1 MSIQCPACLTENSDS
16 AVSCISCGFT
26 LANETANSSPTYQ
39 LLASTLL
46 RQKQYRVENI
56 LGEGGFGITYKG
68 TYLQNSA
75 TVAIKELWPEKA
87 ARQGLNVTWPSSIAP
102 IDKQRQ
108 IKKILLEGEYLSRC
122 VHPNIPKVYDWFE
135 ENNTAYII
143 MEFIAGKSL
152 YKILKEEGLLSE
164 KRVKKY
170 FIQIAEALKVVHTN
184 HFLHRDIKPDNI
196 IIDPQDRAVLIDF
209 GATKEFIAGQT
220 REMSKTL
227 TEGYAPLEQYSYR
240 SKRWPATDIYA
251 LCASM
256 YELLTGELPADAT
269 MRAQS
274 DVLIPPRELQPNL
287 SSLIERVILTG
298 MRMKVEERFQTA
310 DELIEALNGQF
321 VSPLQ
326 RLAKQLVKE
335 EKLLEAIAAYEKCLA
350 NEPTNGEAAVELAL
364 LQIYVDDL
372 QAEIAANKAI
382 QLQPNDGRGYGVLG
396 LVNCRQS
403 NWLEAVRLL
412 QQAAHLASRESW
424 IQANLAWALG
434 KTGNWQQA
442 QIAVTQALQLDPHA
456 TFALGLQA
464 WIAVNQQ
471 QWKPAIR
478 ASRQAITKSK
488 QQHSNNS
495 QPLQRWV
502 YPCLTVALEKAVIS
516 KQSRDVE
523 RCLEEF
529 ITRVPDSAFAW
540 GFKGWKQAVSGL
552 WNEAQINFER
562 ASCHPQVPGWVLGDR
577 GIIQERL
584 HDIQGAIQTYEAC
597 TQKLTPNAFSLFR
610 LGTLLGR
617 MGHWSLARSHL
628 EKAIQLKSDYAE
640 AYHNL
645 GWVLLNQK
653 DLLETQVQQVR
664 DMLSAYRQATE
675 LYSQQHKPHLAGAIG
690 QAFQMAGVELGS

>member
-1 MSIQCPACLTENSDS
+1 MSIQCPACLTDNSDS

-26 LANETANSSPTYQ
+26 LANETANSSATYQ
-39 LLASTLL
+39 LPASTLL
-46 RQKQYRVENI
+46 RQRQYQVENL
-56 LGEGGFGITYKG
+56 LGEGGFGITYRG

-102 IDKQRQ
+102 LDRQRQ
-108 IKKILLEGEYLSRC
+108 LKKFLLEGEYLSRC
-122 VHPNIPKVYDWFE
+122 VHPNIPKIYDWFE

-152 YKILKEEGLLSE
+152 YKILQEDGLLSE
-164 KRVKKY
+164 DRVKQY
-170 FIQIAEALKVVHTN
+170 FIQIAEALKVVHSN

-196 IIDPQDRAVLIDF
+196 IIDPQNRAVLIDF

-220 REMSKTL
+220 REMSETL
-227 TEGYAPLEQYSYR
+227 TKGYAPLEQYSYR
-240 SKRWPATDIYA
+240 SKRWAATDFYA

-256 YELLTGELPADAT
+256 YELLTGELPADAV
-269 MRAQS
+269 MRVDP
-274 DVLIPPRELQPNL
+274 DVLIPPRQLRPNL
-287 SSLIERVILTG
+287 SSFIERVILTG

-310 DELIEALNGQF
+310 DELIDALNGTF

-326 RLAKQLVKE
+326 RLARQLVKE
-335 EKLLEAIAAYEKCLA
+335 EKLSEAIVAYEKCLA

-364 LQIYVDDL
+364 IQVYVNDS
-372 QAEIAANKAI
+372 QAEISANKAI

-412 QQAAHLASRESW
+412 QQAANLASCESW

-442 QIAVTQALQLDPHA
+442 EIAVTKALQLDPHA

-478 ASRQAITKSK
+478 AGRQAITKSR
-488 QQHSNNS
+488 QQRGNNGQS
-495 QPLQRWV
+495 LQHWV

-529 ITRVPDSAFAW
+529 ITRIPDSAFAW
-540 GFKGWKQAVSGL
+540 GFKGWKQAVGGL
-552 WNEAQINFER
+552 WSEAQTSFER
-562 ASCHPQVPGWVLGDR
+562 ATHNPQVPGWVLGDR
-577 GIIQERL
+577 GIIQERM
-584 HDIQGAIQTYEAC
+584 HDIQGAIQTYEVC
-597 TQKLTPNAFSLFR
+597 TQQLTPNAFSLFR

-617 MGHWSLARSHL
+617 TGQWSPARSYL

-645 GWVLLNQK
+645 GWVLLNQQ

-664 DMLSAYRQATE
+664 DMLSAYRRATE
-675 LYSQQHKPHLAGAIG
+675 LYSQQHKPHLAGAIA